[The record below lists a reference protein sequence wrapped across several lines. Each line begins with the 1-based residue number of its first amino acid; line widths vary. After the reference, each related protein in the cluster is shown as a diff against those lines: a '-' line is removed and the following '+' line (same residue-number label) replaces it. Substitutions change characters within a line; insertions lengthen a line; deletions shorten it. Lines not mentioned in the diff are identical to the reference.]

1 MILLNK
7 YGQNIDVEQL
17 ISQGTKEYEV
27 DGLDIDKVLELKISQ
42 DVRFESF
49 LSGADLKIELMQNQE
64 SAIVLVLKNMGD
76 LLADNDGG
84 SLVQIIMLL
93 EDGEELLIADM
104 TDFTTAFAATAAA
117 GGDGTATVTPSKRF
131 DLVNDR
137 DFGDVAGES
146 VRPED
151 NLSPF
156 AASADL
162 VGTILTGLEADTKPA
177 NVAPQIT
184 TGLNSFTIDEDNS
197 QTFTVSAIDPDG
209 SVVSIVP
216 TTPNGTATY
225 NETDGT
231 ITYTPNANYNGEDT
245 ISIVVT
251 DNVGGSSTK
260 TIDVTINPIND
271 APIIDETHTVTI
283 QESDLEDLTVGILS
297 VIATNDTNAAGFP
310 VYGFEVDT
318 SHPQVIALLSKIGEN
333 GLTAMIT
340 DALQA
345 IAVDQTGNQIPSQA
359 ISVNVDITDT
369 NVTIDANVIGLPF
382 NPFAQTAVL
391 DSIRDTV
398 FDNLGENFQLPFE
411 NGTYQGDFNLVDVDS
426 NNPEHAVTAVNYD
439 PTTLSLAVTTTDSRL
454 IAIIE
459 QLSGAN
465 ANASFIKELVK
476 DYLDNGTPSATATQ
490 ETRTIDGQA
499 LALLISS
506 GLFMLEVNADGTY
519 VIASPLFNMM
529 SETDTVTVN
538 FDYTAVDAA
547 GLTDS
552 GTAAV
557 TIVGENDAPIA
568 LDSTDEV
575 LLASNE
581 TSVSETLPG
590 AYGLNT
596 VKDLVETFDT
606 ENGIEG
612 VLDIDALITE
622 IQNTVTI
629 DVNLDNKDE
638 LVDDLSIYLLNTT
651 TGASFSDADGEFL
664 QDAASNITTL
674 GTDISNEV
682 QDVIDTHTTDANV
695 ISVTKQSFIDIFGAN
710 VPVITF
716 DQTLLN
722 NALDTYIRSND
733 TQADKD
739 AFEQSL
745 SDSIYSIDGVGNRTD
760 NENDVLRY
768 IRDNETSVIEPLT
781 EDSFDDAE
789 SGITDAIVADAKVEM
804 KNVIENALGD
814 LTGADDTALENSIEN
829 YLDARMDFENEVTG
843 ATEPSIDSLKLDI
856 VNLYLETTLDQATLD
871 NVVDVADALGNV
883 TINTSSFDTVSAES
897 MLEDVLSE
905 LGLSSVDANS
915 LMDDLLP
922 DAQAELKDFAKE
934 IDLADL
940 LVNKAGVHENVKGL
954 LDTMMGLVSDTI
966 DGVFTTP
973 DGREIT
979 NTLLENTIDDVVSE
993 TLEDA
998 LASTM
1003 NSIIT
1008 ELRDNTDVSETIL
1021 STLEADVN
1029 QFLIDKIITDDAISF
1044 DVDTMKATALNNM
1057 LEQLNLSE
1065 FGLLDKT
1072 SRDALADNIVD
1083 DLFTRLSMDE
1093 DITDLADLEYILVD
1107 GSVETVVTDENGN
1120 AVRFNSP
1127 TTVTIDEDGSYQIEN
1142 AGFATL
1148 NATDNVEVKF
1158 DYQTSDGNVS
1168 SEAKTTTV
1176 NIDLEDHIDTT
1187 SSDDLAELLQA
1198 ASGLDSVSIDGDHVL
1213 SGLDLADYVAMTD
1226 EDNTL
1231 RVYGDESDSLTL
1243 DGNDWSQVMLKD
1255 ANGED
1260 TTTPYTDGDG
1270 FHVYTASSEDQVIK
1284 LLIEDKVNVDL

>member
-1 MILLNK
+1 
-7 YGQNIDVEQL
+7 
-17 ISQGTKEYEV
+17 
-27 DGLDIDKVLELKISQ
+27 
-42 DVRFESF
+42 
-49 LSGADLKIELMQNQE
+49 
-64 SAIVLVLKNMGD
+64 MGD

-84 SLVQIIMLL
+84 SLVQIIMVL

-146 VRPED
+146 LRPED

-156 AASADL
+156 AASADISGDL
-162 VGTILTGLEADTKPA
+162 PTDLDPDVRPA

-184 TGLNSFTIDEDNS
+184 TGLNNFTIDEDNS

-216 TTPNGTATY
+216 VAPNGTAIY
-225 NETDGT
+225 NEADGT
-231 ITYTPNANYNGEDT
+231 ITYTPNENYNGEDT
-245 ISIVVT
+245 ITIVVS

-260 TIDVTINPIND
+260 TINVTVNPIND
-271 APIIDETHTVTI
+271 APIIDETHTVTL
-283 QESDLEDLTVGILS
+283 QESDLVDLTTGILS
-297 VIATNDTNAAGFP
+297 VIATNDTNAAGIP

-318 SHPQVIALLSKIGEN
+318 SHSQVVTLLSKLGEAT
-333 GLTAMIT
+333 LTAMIT

-345 IAVDQTGNQIPSQA
+345 IAFDATGQA
-359 ISVNVDITDT
+359 IPFSLITVNVDITET
-369 NVTIDANVIGLPF
+369 NVTMDASVVGLPL

-391 DSIRDTV
+391 DTIRDTV

-411 NGTYQGDFNLVDVDS
+411 NGAYLGNLNLVDVDS

-439 PTTLSLAVTTTDSRL
+439 PTTLSLDITTTDSRL
-454 IAIIE
+454 IAIVE
-459 QLSGAN
+459 QLNGAE
-465 ANASFIKELVK
+465 ANTSFIKELIK
-476 DYLDNGTPSATATQ
+476 DYLDNGTPSATATE
-490 ETRTIDGQA
+490 ETRTIDGKA

-529 SETDTVTVN
+529 SETDTLTVN
-538 FDYTAVDAA
+538 FDYTAVDAL

-557 TIVGENDAPIA
+557 TINGENDAPIA

-575 LLASNE
+575 MLVSNE

-590 AYGLNT
+590 SYGLNT
-596 VKDLVETFDT
+596 IKDLIDT
-606 ENGIEG
+606 VDTNNGTEG
-612 VLDIDALITE
+612 ILDTDVLTTE

-638 LVDDLSIYLLNTT
+638 LVDDLSIFLLNTT

-682 QDVIDTHTTDANV
+682 QGVIEAKTTEANV

-710 VPVITF
+710 EPVITF

-739 AFEQSL
+739 TFEQSL

-789 SGITDAIVADAKVEM
+789 SDITKEITDAAKVEM
-804 KNVIENALGD
+804 KNVIEDALGD
-814 LTGADDTALENSIEN
+814 LTGADDTALETSIEN
-829 YLDARMDFENEVTG
+829 YLNARMDFENEVAG
-843 ATEPSIDSLKLDI
+843 ATEPSIDTLKLDI

-871 NVVDVADALGNV
+871 RVVDVADALGNV

-915 LMDDLLP
+915 LINDLLP

-1003 NSIIT
+1003 NSIIS
-1008 ELRDNTDVSETIL
+1008 ELRANTDVSETIL

-1029 QFLIDKIITDDAISF
+1029 EFLIDKIITDDAISF
-1044 DVDTMKATALNNM
+1044 DVDTMKSTALNNM
-1057 LEQLNLSE
+1057 IEQLNLSE

-1072 SRDALADNIVD
+1072 SRDALADNVID

-1093 DITDLADLEYILVD
+1093 DITDLADLEYVLVE
-1107 GSVETVVTDENGN
+1107 GSVETIVTDENGN

-1127 TTVTIDEDGSYQIEN
+1127 TTVTIDEEGSYIIEN
-1142 AGFATL
+1142 DAFSTL

-1158 DYQTSDGNVS
+1158 DYQTTDGIAT

-1176 NIDLEDHIDTT
+1176 NIDLEDHLDPTITSDEFADLLETAPGIDSASMD
-1187 SSDDLAELLQA
+1187 SSH
-1198 ASGLDSVSIDGDHVL
+1198 IL
-1213 SGLDLADYVAMTD
+1213 SGRDLADYVAMTD

-1231 RVYGDESDSLTL
+1231 RVYGDESDTL
-1243 DGNDWSQVMLKD
+1243 ELNAADWQKD
-1255 ANGED
+1255 D
-1260 TTTPYTDGDG
+1260 TPYNDGEG
-1270 FHVYTASSEDQVIK
+1270 FNVYTATYVSPNAEDQVIK
-1284 LLIEDKVNVDL
+1284 LLIEDKVNVEL